1 LSIRE
6 IGFWEIEFKILTE
19 IILSGFVSVSISQA
33 IFSKLML
40 EPVAKG
46 VTKKYQ
52 TRSQE
57 GNSQRTFKYNPY
69 YSDLETDF
77 DVEYCVDQL
86 CSYLRRTNHISL
98 TVVRDF
104 RTHLEYE

>member
-1 LSIRE
+1 
-6 IGFWEIEFKILTE
+6 
-19 IILSGFVSVSISQA
+19 
-33 IFSKLML
+33 ML

-46 VTKKYQ
+46 IQKKYQ

-57 GNSQRTFKYNPY
+57 GSQCQNYSQRSFKYNPY